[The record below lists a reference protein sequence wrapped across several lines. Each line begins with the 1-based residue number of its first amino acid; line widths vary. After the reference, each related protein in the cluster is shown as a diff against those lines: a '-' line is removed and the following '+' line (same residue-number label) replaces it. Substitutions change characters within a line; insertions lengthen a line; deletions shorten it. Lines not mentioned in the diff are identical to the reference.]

1 LWLPDERRFVDENG
15 SPVTLDRGSPDR
27 AVTLIG
33 PEQQPLAAVVHD
45 ASLVGQRP
53 LLEAAG
59 SAGRLALENARLH
72 AQLRAQL
79 AELQESRARI
89 VAAGDAERR
98 RLERDLHD
106 RAQQRLLALGLALQL
121 LRADHDDPQLLD
133 EAETELQ
140 AALRE
145 LRELARGI
153 HPAVLTDQGLT
164 AAIGS
169 LVDRASLPITA
180 RVTAERYPQPVE
192 SAAYFVV
199 SEALANVAKH
209 AHARSATVSIA
220 PRNGGLVVEV
230 SDDGCGGAKAWAG
243 SGLEGLADRVGAL
256 DGRLTITSA
265 QGAGTTIRAEIP
277 CASS

>member
-1 LWLPDERRFVDENG
+1 L
-15 SPVTLDRGSPDR
+15 
-27 AVTLIG
+27 
-33 PEQQPLAAVVHD
+33 VHD

-79 AELQESRARI
+79 TELQESRTRI

-106 RAQQRLLALGLALQL
+106 GAQQRLLALGLALQL
-121 LRADHDDPQLLD
+121 LRADHRDSQLLA
-133 EAETELQ
+133 EAESELQ
-140 AALRE
+140 EALRE

-153 HPAVLTDQGLT
+153 HPAILTDQGLT
-164 AAIGS
+164 AAVGS
-169 LVDRASLPITA
+169 LVDRAALPITT
-180 RVTAERYPQPVE
+180 RVTDQRYPQPVE

-199 SEALANVAKH
+199 SEALANATKH

-230 SDDGCGGAKAWAG
+230 SDDGCGGAKPGAG

-256 DGRLTITSA
+256 DGRLTINSTP
-265 QGAGTTIRAEIP
+265 GAGTTIRAEIP